1 MTLLSKRLLTFDFLR
16 GFSIMCIVI
25 FHLLLL
31 SCVLVSEAESNP
43 FSLPIAY
50 LIITVF
56 VVLFAHWRGLFLI
69 ISSVVNIYVMTNSIR
84 NGADRKKVWLS
95 QLQIGFML
103 WIFGMIREVF
113 LNEWSIPAALGNG
126 TSFTAAFLTYWTW
139 IYLMEALEDIAWSII
154 IVATIFYFL
163 TANNGVEKITRN
175 AVIFFVLTVFVIF
188 ISNTFQNTT
197 LALYGPTYFNS
208 PESFAFSNWTEYI
221 QLVFCPP
228 LRRV

>member
-84 NGADRKKVWLS
+84 NGGDRKKVWLS

-126 TSFTAAFLTYWTW
+126 NF
-139 IYLMEALEDIAWSII
+139 IYCR
-154 IVATIFYFL
+154 IFNILDLDLSYGSVRRYRLVHNYCGHNLLFSNGKQWRRKNNSECCYFL
-163 TANNGVEKITRN
+163 CFNRICD
-175 AVIFFVLTVFVIF
+175 
-188 ISNTFQNTT
+188 
-197 LALYGPTYFNS
+197 LYF
-208 PESFAFSNWTEYI
+208 
-221 QLVFCPP
+221 
-228 LRRV
+228 